1 MKFMKRLLATV
12 GLTYLSVL
20 SAVFYFANG
29 TFTNIVIIVSALSAF
44 VGIFFKVIKN
54 KIRIKKSLSDLL
66 FTVGLTSFAA
76 CIAIILYSNFIYQPV
91 IVNYS
96 DKELNIEGYISEEI
110 QKNENSYVYIISADK
125 INSNSENVKIRLIS
139 RVDLKCEYFD
149 RIDAKFTVSK
159 AENGYN
165 LSKGIY
171 LTAFY
176 DEENDSFESMGEKQ
190 FSLYSIAV
198 NVRKAMKSSLDALLP
213 ENTSSLCKA
222 VLLGDKQALS
232 YDIKDDFS
240 KTGTSFLIVV
250 SGMHLSIIAG
260 FILFLLKNIIKN
272 RYALAS
278 VILAI
283 VFCFMA
289 VTGFTPSVV
298 RSGIMLILTY
308 CSKAVFRRTDGLNSL
323 GTAAIV
329 LTMFNPFAV
338 GDIGM
343 LLSFSATAGIVLW
356 ANKIEFYLC
365 RKLHLK
371 GKHKL
376 IRGVINLISV
386 SLSASL
392 WIIPITT
399 IAFHRVSPFVVLT
412 AFFAEP
418 IVSVILICAML
429 ASLLYLCPVISF
441 FAYIFAL
448 GADVFGNL
456 LLRIISLFASIPYSY
471 VNSDKPYFY
480 FWLIFTAL
488 LVVIGYAIKA
498 KGFYVRCAVT
508 ASAVVLTVGWAV
520 YAIIGNNSAT
530 LKIYN
535 VGSGVTASVECG
547 SNISFISC
555 GGANISAYQII
566 EDISGD
572 FSSIDSIIIPNTKLK
587 YSKYLPQLMSE
598 FDVSNIL
605 VYDNNTDKKSL
616 EKYGGK
622 IDTFS
627 GDCHFAINLNSL
639 STLEVI
645 SIDSVTYQYLN
656 INGSTVL
663 FVTSKSDIAKLPEK
677 YRTCDYL
684 LVDSNVKNSNLLSC
698 KNVIYSGDKNLLE
711 SKYNSIKEISD
722 NIYTTSDGVAE
733 LVFSGGS
740 NVKDK

>member
-1 MKFMKRLLATV
+1 MKRLLATV

-20 SAVFYFANG
+20 SVVFYFANG
-29 TFTNIVIIVSALSAF
+29 TFTNIIIILSALSAF

-54 KIRIKKSLSDLL
+54 KIRIKKSISDLL
-66 FTVGLTSFAA
+66 ITVGLTSFAA
-76 CIAIILYSNFIYQPV
+76 CIAIILYSNFIYRPV
-91 IVNYS
+91 IDNYS
-96 DKELNIEGYISEEI
+96 NKELSVEGYICDEI
-110 QKNENSYVYIISADK
+110 QKNENSYVYIINADK
-125 INSNSENVKIRLIS
+125 INGDSGNVKIRLVSI
-139 RVDLKCEYFD
+139 VDLKCEDFD
-149 RIDAKFTVSK
+149 RIDANFTVSK

-171 LTAFY
+171 LSAFY
-176 DEENDSFESMGEKQ
+176 DEENDSFNSTGEKQ

-198 NVRKAMKSSLDALLP
+198 NIRKAMKSSLDSLLP
-213 ENTSSLCKA
+213 ENTSSLCRA
-222 VLLGDKQALS
+222 VLLGDKHSLS
-232 YDIKDDFS
+232 SDIKADFS

-250 SGMHLSIIAG
+250 SGMHLAIIAG
-260 FILFLLKNIIKN
+260 FVLFLLKNIIKN

-278 VILAI
+278 IILAI

-289 VTGFTPSVV
+289 ITGFTPSVV

-329 LTMFNPFAV
+329 LTLFNPFAV

-343 LLSFSATAGIVLW
+343 LLSFSATAGIILW
-356 ANKIEFYLC
+356 ARKIEIYLS
-365 RKLHLK
+365 RKLRLT
-371 GKHKL
+371 GKNKL
-376 IRGVINLISV
+376 IRGALNLISV

-412 AFFAEP
+412 ALFAEP
-418 IVSVILICAML
+418 IVSVVLICAML
-429 ASLLYLCPVISF
+429 ASLLYLCPIISF
-441 FAYIFAL
+441 FAYTFAL

-456 LLRIISLFASIPYSY
+456 LLRIISLFAAIPYSC

-480 FWLIFTAL
+480 IWLIFTAL
-488 LVVIGYAIKA
+488 LVIIGYAVKA

-508 ASAVVLTVGWAV
+508 ASAVVLTIGWAV

-555 GGANISAYQII
+555 GGTNGSAYQII
-566 EDISGD
+566 DDISGD
-572 FSSIDSIIIPNTKLK
+572 FSSIDSILIPDTKLK
-587 YSKYLPQLMSE
+587 YAKYLPQLMSE

-605 VYDNNTDKKSL
+605 VYDNNTDKKLL

-627 GDCHFAINLNSL
+627 SDCHFTINLNPL
-639 STLEVI
+639 ATLEVLN
-645 SIDSVTYQYLN
+645 IDLVTYQYLN

-663 FVTSKSDIAKLPEK
+663 FATSRSDIAKLPEK

-698 KNVIYSGDKNLLE
+698 KNVIFSGDKSLLE
-711 SKYNSIKEISD
+711 SNNSSIKEISD

-740 NVKDK
+740 NAKDK

>member
-20 SAVFYFANG
+20 SVVFYFANG
-29 TFTNIVIIVSALSAF
+29 TFTNIIILLSALSAF

-54 KIRIKKSLSDLL
+54 KIRIKKSLADLL
-66 FTVGLTSFAA
+66 ITVGVTAFAA
-76 CIAIILYSNFIYQPV
+76 CVAIILYSNYMYQPV
-91 IVNYS
+91 INNYS
-96 DKELNIEGYISEEI
+96 DKELNIEGYICDEV
-110 QKNENSYVYIISADK
+110 QQNENSNVYIIFADK
-125 INSNSENVKIRLIS
+125 INGNNENVKIRLVSI
-139 RVDLKCEYFD
+139 VDLQAEDFD
-149 RIDAKFTVSK
+149 RITANFTASK
-159 AENGYN
+159 TDEGYN

-176 DEENDSFESMGEKQ
+176 NEESDSLKSTGEKQ

-198 NVRKAMKSSLDALLP
+198 NIRKAMKSSLDSLLP
-213 ENTSSLCKA
+213 ESSSSICKA

-232 YDIKDDFS
+232 NDVKDDFY

-260 FILFLLKNIIKN
+260 FALFLIKKIIKN
-272 RYALAS
+272 RYAVAAI
-278 VILAI
+278 ILAI
-283 VFCFMA
+283 VFSFMA

-323 GTAAIV
+323 GASALV
-329 LTMFNPFAV
+329 LTILNPFSV

-343 LLSFSATAGIVLW
+343 LLSFSATMGIILW
-356 ANKIEFYLC
+356 ANKIAGYLY

-371 GKHKL
+371 GKHRF
-376 IRGVINLISV
+376 IRAVINLISV
-386 SLSASL
+386 SVSASL
-392 WIIPITT
+392 WVIPIST

-418 IVSVILICAML
+418 AVSVVLICAML
-429 ASLLYLCPVISF
+429 ASILYLCPVISF
-441 FAYIFAL
+441 LAYPFAF
-448 GADVFGNL
+448 GADIFGKL
-456 LLRIISLFASIPYSY
+456 LLKIISLFASNPYSC
-471 VNSDKPYFY
+471 VNTDKPYFY
-480 FWLIFTAL
+480 IWLIFTAL
-488 LVVIGYAIKA
+488 LVIIGYAIKE

-508 ASAVVLTVGWAV
+508 ASAVVLTVGWAIYV
-520 YAIIGNNSAT
+520 IIGSNTAT

-547 SNISFISC
+547 SNISFIAC
-555 GGANISAYQII
+555 GGTNSSAYQII

-572 FSSIDSIIIPNTKLK
+572 FSSIDSVIIPNTKLK
-587 YSKYLPQLMSE
+587 YSKYLPQLLSE

-605 VYDNNTDKKSL
+605 VYDNKGDKKLS
-616 EKYGGK
+616 EKYGGA

-627 GDCHFAINLNSL
+627 GDCHFTINLNPL
-639 STLEVI
+639 TALDVI
-645 SIDSVTYQYLN
+645 NIDTVTYQYLS

-663 FVTSKSDIAKLPEK
+663 FVPSKSDIAKLPEK

-684 LVDSNVKNSNLLSC
+684 LVDSNVKNSGLLSC
-698 KNVIYSGDKNLLE
+698 KNVIFSGDNSLLE
-711 SKYNSIKEISD
+711 SRYSSIKEISN
-722 NIYTTSDGVAE
+722 NIYTTSNGVAE
-733 LVFSGGS
+733 VVFSGGS
-740 NVKDK
+740 NVKAK

>member
-1 MKFMKRLLATV
+1 MKRLLATV

-20 SAVFYFANG
+20 SVVFYFANG
-29 TFTNIVIIVSALSAF
+29 TFTNIIIILSALSAF

-54 KIRIKKSLSDLL
+54 KIRIKKSLLDLL
-66 FTVGLTSFAA
+66 ITVGLTSFAA
-76 CIAIILYSNFIYQPV
+76 CIAIILYSNFIYQSV
-91 IVNYS
+91 IDNYS
-96 DKELNIEGYISEEI
+96 NKELSIEGYICDEI
-110 QKNENSYVYIISADK
+110 QKNENSYVYIINADK
-125 INSNSENVKIRLIS
+125 INGDSGNVKIRLVS
-139 RVDLKCEYFD
+139 TVDLKCEDFD
-149 RIDAKFTVSK
+149 RIDANFTVSK

-176 DEENDSFESMGEKQ
+176 DEETDSFNSTGEKQ

-198 NVRKAMKSSLDALLP
+198 NIRKAMKSSLDSLLP

-222 VLLGDKQALS
+222 VLLGDKQALPD
-232 YDIKDDFS
+232 DIKADFS

-250 SGMHLSIIAG
+250 SGMHLAIIAG
-260 FILFLLKNIIKN
+260 FVLFLLKNIIKN

-278 VILAI
+278 IILAI

-289 VTGFTPSVV
+289 ITGFTPSVV

-329 LTMFNPFAV
+329 LTLFNPFAV

-343 LLSFSATAGIVLW
+343 LLSFSATAGIILW
-356 ANKIEFYLC
+356 ANKIEIYLS
-365 RKLHLK
+365 RKLRLT
-371 GKHKL
+371 GKNKL
-376 IRGVINLISV
+376 IRGALNLISV

-412 AFFAEP
+412 SFFAEP
-418 IVSVILICAML
+418 IVSVVLISAML
-429 ASLLYLCPVISF
+429 ASLLYLCPIISF
-441 FAYIFAL
+441 FAYTFAL
-448 GADVFGNL
+448 GADIFGNL
-456 LLRIISLFASIPYSY
+456 LLRTISLFSSLPYSC

-480 FWLIFTAL
+480 IWLIFTAL
-488 LVVIGYAIKA
+488 LVIIGYAIKA

-508 ASAVVLTVGWAV
+508 ASAVVLTIGWAV

-555 GGANISAYQII
+555 GGTNGSAYQII

-572 FSSIDSIIIPNTKLK
+572 FSSIDSILIPDTKLK
-587 YSKYLPQLMSE
+587 YAKYLPQLMSE

-627 GDCHFAINLNSL
+627 SDCRFTINLNPL
-639 STLEVI
+639 AALDVLN
-645 SIDSVTYQYLN
+645 IDSVTYQYLN

-698 KNVIYSGDKNLLE
+698 KNVIFSGDKSLLE
-711 SKYNSIKEISD
+711 SKNSSIKEISD

>member
-1 MKFMKRLLATV
+1 MKRLLATV
-12 GLTYLSVL
+12 GITYLSVL
-20 SAVFYFANG
+20 SVVFYFANG
-29 TFTNIVIIVSALSAF
+29 TYTNIIIILSALSAF

-54 KIRIKKSLSDLL
+54 KIRIKKSISDLL
-66 FTVGLTSFAA
+66 ITVGLTSFAA
-76 CIAIILYSNFIYQPV
+76 CIAIILYSNFNYKPV
-91 IVNYS
+91 IDNYS
-96 DKELNIEGYISEEI
+96 NEELSIEGYICDEI
-110 QKNENSYVYIISADK
+110 QKNENSNVYIIFTDK
-125 INSNSENVKIRLIS
+125 INGNSENVKIRLIS
-139 RVDLKCEYFD
+139 TVDLKCDDFD
-149 RIDAKFTVSK
+149 RIEANFTVSK

-171 LTAFY
+171 LSAFY
-176 DEENDSFESMGEKQ
+176 DEETDSFNSTGEKQ

-198 NVRKAMKSSLDALLP
+198 NIRKAMKSSLDSLLP

-232 YDIKDDFS
+232 VDIKADFS

-250 SGMHLSIIAG
+250 SGMHLAIIAG
-260 FILFLLKNIIKN
+260 FVLFLLKNIIKN
-272 RYALAS
+272 RYVLAS
-278 VILAI
+278 IILAI

-329 LTMFNPFAV
+329 LTLFNPFAV

-343 LLSFSATAGIVLW
+343 LLSFSATAGIILW
-356 ANKIEFYLC
+356 ARKIEIYLS
-365 RKLHLK
+365 RKLHLI

-376 IRGVINLISV
+376 IRGALNLISV
-386 SLSASL
+386 SVSASL

-399 IAFHRVSPFVVLT
+399 IVFHRVSPFVVLT

-418 IVSVILICAML
+418 IVSVVLICAML
-429 ASLLYLCPVISF
+429 ASLLYLCPIISF
-441 FAYIFAL
+441 FAYTFAL

-456 LLRIISLFASIPYSY
+456 LLRIISLFSSLPYSC

-480 FWLIFTAL
+480 IWLIFTAL
-488 LVVIGYAIKA
+488 LVIIGYAVKA

-508 ASAVVLTVGWAV
+508 ASAIVLTIGWAV

-555 GGANISAYQII
+555 GGTNSSAYQII
-566 EDISGD
+566 DDISGD
-572 FSSIDSIIIPNTKLK
+572 FSSIDSIIIPDTKLK
-587 YSKYLPQLMSE
+587 YAKYLPQLMSE

-605 VYDNNTDKKSL
+605 VYDNNTDKKL
-616 EKYGGK
+616 LGKYSDT

-627 GDCHFAINLNSL
+627 SDCHFTINLNSL
-639 STLEVI
+639 AALDVLN
-645 SIDSVTYQYLN
+645 IDSVTYQYLN

-663 FVTSKSDIAKLPEK
+663 FVPSKSDIAKLPEK

-698 KNVIYSGDKNLLE
+698 KNVIFSGDEILLE
-711 SKYNSIKEISD
+711 SNNNSIKEISD
-722 NIYTTSDGVAE
+722 NIYTTSKGVAE

-740 NVKDK
+740 NAKDK

>member
-1 MKFMKRLLATV
+1 MKRLFATV

-20 SAVFYFANG
+20 SVVFYFANV
-29 TFTNIVIIVSALSAF
+29 TFTNIIIILSALSAF

-54 KIRIKKSLSDLL
+54 KIRIKKSLLDLL
-66 FTVGLTSFAA
+66 ITVGLSSFAA
-76 CIAIILYSNFIYQPV
+76 CIAIILYSNFIYRPV
-91 IVNYS
+91 IDNYS
-96 DKELNIEGYISEEI
+96 NRELSVEGYICDEI
-110 QKNENSYVYIISADK
+110 QKNENSNVYIINADK
-125 INSNSENVKIRLIS
+125 INGNSENVKIRLVS
-139 RVDLKCEYFD
+139 TVDLQAEDFD
-149 RIDAKFTVSK
+149 RIDANFTVSK
-159 AENGYN
+159 TENGYN

-176 DEENDSFESMGEKQ
+176 DEENDSFKAVGEKQ

-198 NVRKAMKSSLDALLP
+198 NIRKAMKSSLDSLLP

-232 YDIKDDFS
+232 DDIKADFS

-250 SGMHLSIIAG
+250 SGMHLAIIAG

-278 VILAI
+278 IILAI
-283 VFCFMA
+283 VICFMA

-329 LTMFNPFAV
+329 LTLFNPFAV

-356 ANKIEFYLC
+356 ANKIEIFLS
-365 RKLHLK
+365 RKLCLK

-376 IRGVINLISV
+376 IRGALNLISV

-418 IVSVILICAML
+418 IVSVVLICAML

-441 FAYIFAL
+441 FAYTFAL

-456 LLRIISLFASIPYSY
+456 LLRIISLFSSLPYSC

-480 FWLIFTAL
+480 IWLIFTAL
-488 LVVIGYAIKA
+488 LVIIGYAVKA

-508 ASAVVLTVGWAV
+508 ASAVVLTIGWAV
-520 YAIIGNNSAT
+520 YAIIGNDSAT

-555 GGANISAYQII
+555 GGTNSSAYQII
-566 EDISGD
+566 DDISGD

-587 YSKYLPQLMSE
+587 YAKYLPQLMSE

-616 EKYGGK
+616 EKYDGT

-627 GDCHFAINLNSL
+627 SDCHFTINLNPL
-639 STLEVI
+639 ATLEVI
-645 SIDSVTYQYLN
+645 NIDSVTYQYLL

-663 FVTSKSDIAKLPEK
+663 FVPSKSDIAKLPEK

-698 KNVIYSGDKNLLE
+698 KNVIFSGDKILLGN
-711 SKYNSIKEISD
+711 KYNSIKEISD
-722 NIYTTSDGVAE
+722 DIYTTSDGTAE

>member
-1 MKFMKRLLATV
+1 MKRLLATV

-20 SAVFYFANG
+20 SVVFYFANG
-29 TFTNIVIIVSALSAF
+29 TFTNIIIIQSALSAF

-54 KIRIKKSLSDLL
+54 KIRIKKSLLDLL
-66 FTVGLTSFAA
+66 ITVGLTSFAA
-76 CIAIILYSNFIYQPV
+76 CIAIILYSNFIYRPV
-91 IVNYS
+91 IGNYS
-96 DKELNIEGYISEEI
+96 NKELSVEGYICDEI
-110 QKNENSYVYIISADK
+110 QKNENSNVYIINADK
-125 INSNSENVKIRLIS
+125 INGNSENVKIRLIS
-139 RVDLKCEYFD
+139 TVDLKCEDFD
-149 RIDAKFTVSK
+149 RIDANFTVSK

-176 DEENDSFESMGEKQ
+176 DEENDSFNSTGEKQ

-198 NVRKAMKSSLDALLP
+198 NIRKAMKSSLDSLLP

-232 YDIKDDFS
+232 DDIKADFS

-250 SGMHLSIIAG
+250 SGMHLAIIAG
-260 FILFLLKNIIKN
+260 FVLFLLKNIIKN
-272 RYALAS
+272 RYVLAFF
-278 VILAI
+278 ILAI

-308 CSKAVFRRTDGLNSL
+308 CSKTVFRRTDGLNSL

-329 LTMFNPFAV
+329 LTLFNPFAV

-356 ANKIEFYLC
+356 ANKIEIFLS
-365 RKLHLK
+365 RKLRLT
-371 GKHKL
+371 GKNKL
-376 IRGVINLISV
+376 IRGALNLISV

-418 IVSVILICAML
+418 IVSVVLICAML
-429 ASLLYLCPVISF
+429 ASLLYLCPIISF
-441 FAYIFAL
+441 FAYTFAL
-448 GADVFGNL
+448 GADIFGNL
-456 LLRIISLFASIPYSY
+456 LLRIISLFSSLPYSC
-471 VNSDKPYFY
+471 VNTDKPYFY
-480 FWLIFTAL
+480 IWLIFTAL
-488 LVVIGYAIKA
+488 LVIIGYAVKA

-508 ASAVVLTVGWAV
+508 ASAVVLTIGWAV
-520 YAIIGNNSAT
+520 YAIIGNDSAT

-555 GGANISAYQII
+555 GGTNSSAYQII
-566 EDISGD
+566 DDISGD

-587 YSKYLPQLMSE
+587 YAKYLPQLMSE

-616 EKYGGK
+616 GKYSDT

-627 GDCHFAINLNSL
+627 SDCHFTINLNPL
-639 STLEVI
+639 ATLEVI
-645 SIDSVTYQYLN
+645 NIDSVTYQYLH

-663 FVTSKSDIAKLPEK
+663 FVPSKSDIAKLPEK

-698 KNVIYSGDKNLLE
+698 KNMIFSGDKILLGN
-711 SKYNSIKEISD
+711 KYNSIKEISND
-722 NIYTTSDGVAE
+722 IYTTSDGTAE

>member
-1 MKFMKRLLATV
+1 MKRLLATV

-20 SAVFYFANG
+20 SVVFYFANV
-29 TFTNIVIIVSALSAF
+29 TFTNIIIILSALSAF
-44 VGIFFKVIKN
+44 VGIFFKVIKD

-66 FTVGLTSFAA
+66 ITVGLTSFAA
-76 CIAIILYSNFIYQPV
+76 CVAIILYSNFIYRPV
-91 IVNYS
+91 IDNYS
-96 DKELNIEGYISEEI
+96 NKELSVEGYICDEI
-110 QKNENSYVYIISADK
+110 QKNENSNVYIINADK
-125 INSNSENVKIRLIS
+125 INGNSENVKIRLVS
-139 RVDLKCEYFD
+139 TVDLLAEDFD
-149 RIDAKFTVSK
+149 RIDANFTVSK

-176 DEENDSFESMGEKQ
+176 DEENDSFNSTGEKQ

-198 NVRKAMKSSLDALLP
+198 NIRKAMKSSLDSLLP

-232 YDIKDDFS
+232 DDIKADFS

-250 SGMHLSIIAG
+250 SGMHLAIIAG
-260 FILFLLKNIIKN
+260 FVLFLLKNIIKN

-278 VILAI
+278 IILAI

-329 LTMFNPFAV
+329 LTLFNPFSV

-356 ANKIEFYLC
+356 ANKIEIFLS
-365 RKLHLK
+365 RKLCLK

-376 IRGVINLISV
+376 IRGALNLISV

-418 IVSVILICAML
+418 VVSVVLICAML

-441 FAYIFAL
+441 FAYTFAL
-448 GADVFGNL
+448 GADIFGNL
-456 LLRIISLFASIPYSY
+456 LLRIISLFSSLPYSC

-480 FWLIFTAL
+480 IWLIFTAL
-488 LVVIGYAIKA
+488 LVVIGYAVKA

-508 ASAVVLTVGWAV
+508 ASAVVLTIGWAV
-520 YAIIGNNSAT
+520 YAIIGNDSAT

-555 GGANISAYQII
+555 GGTNSSAYQII
-566 EDISGD
+566 DDISGD
-572 FSSIDSIIIPNTKLK
+572 FSSIDSIIIPDTKLK
-587 YSKYLPQLMSE
+587 YAKYLPQLMSE

-627 GDCHFAINLNSL
+627 SDCHFAINLNSL

-645 SIDSVTYQYLN
+645 NIDSVTYQYLH

-663 FVTSKSDIAKLPEK
+663 FVSSKSDIAKLPEK

-698 KNVIYSGDKNLLE
+698 KNVIFSGDKILLGN
-711 SKYNSIKEISD
+711 KYNSIKEISND
-722 NIYTTSDGVAE
+722 IYTTSDGTAE

>member
-1 MKFMKRLLATV
+1 MKRLFATV

-20 SAVFYFANG
+20 SVVFYFANV
-29 TFTNIVIIVSALSAF
+29 TFTNIIIILSALSAF

-66 FTVGLTSFAA
+66 ITVGLTSFAA
-76 CIAIILYSNFIYQPV
+76 CIAIILYSNFIYRPV
-91 IVNYS
+91 IDNYS
-96 DKELNIEGYISEEI
+96 NKELSVEGYICDEI
-110 QKNENSYVYIISADK
+110 QKNENSNVYIINADK
-125 INSNSENVKIRLIS
+125 INGNSEKVKIRLVS
-139 RVDLKCEYFD
+139 TVDLQAEDFD
-149 RIDAKFTVSK
+149 RIDANFTVSK
-159 AENGYN
+159 ADNGYN

-176 DEENDSFESMGEKQ
+176 DEENDSFNSTGEKQ

-198 NVRKAMKSSLDALLP
+198 NIRKAMKSSLDSLLP

-232 YDIKDDFS
+232 DDIKADFS

-250 SGMHLSIIAG
+250 SGMHLAIMAG
-260 FILFLLKNIIKN
+260 FVLFLLKNIIKN

-278 VILAI
+278 IILAI

-356 ANKIEFYLC
+356 ANKIEIFLS
-365 RKLHLK
+365 RKLCLK

-376 IRGVINLISV
+376 IRGALNLISV

-399 IAFHRVSPFVVLT
+399 IAFHRVSPFVVLS

-418 IVSVILICAML
+418 VVSVVLICAML

-441 FAYIFAL
+441 FAYTFAL
-448 GADVFGNL
+448 GADIFGNL
-456 LLRIISLFASIPYSY
+456 LLRIISLFSSLPYSC

-480 FWLIFTAL
+480 IWLIFTAL
-488 LVVIGYAIKA
+488 LVVIGCAVKA

-508 ASAVVLTVGWAV
+508 ASAVVLTIGWAV
-520 YAIIGNNSAT
+520 YAIIGNDSAT

-555 GGANISAYQII
+555 GGTNSSAYQII
-566 EDISGD
+566 DDISGD

-587 YSKYLPQLMSE
+587 YAKYLPQLMSE

-605 VYDNNTDKKSL
+605 VYDNNTDKKL
-616 EKYGGK
+616 LGKYSDT

-627 GDCHFAINLNSL
+627 SDCHFTINLNPL
-639 STLEVI
+639 ATLDVLN
-645 SIDSVTYQYLN
+645 IDSVTYQYLH

-663 FVTSKSDIAKLPEK
+663 FVPSKSDIAKLPEK

-698 KNVIYSGDKNLLE
+698 KNVIFSGDKILLGN
-711 SKYNSIKEISD
+711 KYNSIKEISND
-722 NIYTTSDGVAE
+722 IYTTSDGTAE

>member
-1 MKFMKRLLATV
+1 MKRLLATV

-20 SAVFYFANG
+20 SVVFYFANG
-29 TFTNIVIIVSALSAF
+29 TCTNIIIILSALSAF
-44 VGIFFKVIKN
+44 VGIFFKVIKY
-54 KIRIKKSLSDLL
+54 KIRIKKSFADLL
-66 FTVGLTSFAA
+66 ITVGVTAFAA
-76 CIAIILYSNFIYQPV
+76 CVAIFLYSNYIYQPV
-91 IVNYS
+91 INDYS
-96 DKELNIEGYISEEI
+96 DKELSIDGYICDEV
-110 QKNENSYVYIISADK
+110 QQNENSNVYIISADK
-125 INSNSENVKIRLIS
+125 INGKSENVKIRLIS
-139 RVDLKCEYFD
+139 ITDLQVEDFD
-149 RIDAKFTVSK
+149 RITAHLTADKT
-159 AENGYN
+159 EGGYN

-176 DEENDSFESMGEKQ
+176 DEETDSLKSTGEKQ

-198 NVRKAMKSSLDALLP
+198 TIRKAMKNSLDSLLP
-213 ENTSSLCKA
+213 ESTSSICKA

-232 YDIKDDFS
+232 NDVKDGFS

-260 FILFLLKNIIKN
+260 FALFLIKKIIKN
-272 RYALAS
+272 RYAVAAI
-278 VILAI
+278 ILAL
-283 VFCFMA
+283 VFIFMA

-323 GTAAIV
+323 GAAAIV
-329 LTMFNPFAV
+329 LTILNPFAV

-343 LLSFSATAGIVLW
+343 LLSFSATSGIILW
-356 ANKIEFYLC
+356 ANKIAGYLY

-376 IRGVINLISV
+376 IKGAINLISV
-386 SLSASL
+386 SVSASL
-392 WIIPITT
+392 WVIPISTV
-399 IAFHRVSPFVVLT
+399 AFHRVSPFVVFT

-418 IVSVILICAML
+418 LVSVVLICAML

-441 FAYIFAL
+441 LAYPFAF
-448 GADVFGNL
+448 GADIFGKL
-456 LLRIISLFASIPYSY
+456 LLKIISLFASIPYSR

-480 FWLIFTAL
+480 MWLIFTVL
-488 LVVIGYAIKA
+488 LVIIGYAIKA

-520 YAIIGNNSAT
+520 YAIIGSNTAT

-555 GGANISAYQII
+555 GGTNSSAYQII

-572 FSSIDSIIIPNTKLK
+572 FSSIDSVIIPNVKLK
-587 YSKYLPQLMSE
+587 YSKYLPQLLSE

-605 VYDNNTDKKSL
+605 VYDNNDDKKL
-616 EKYGGK
+616 LDKYGG
-622 IDTFS
+622 ITDTFS
-627 GDCHFAINLNSL
+627 GDCHFTINLNPL
-639 STLEVI
+639 TTLDVI
-645 SIDSVTYQYLN
+645 NIDTVTYQYLN

-663 FVTSKSDIAKLPEK
+663 FVPSKSDIAKLPGN

-684 LVDSNVKNSNLLSC
+684 LVDSNVKNSDLLSC
-698 KNVIYSGDKNLLE
+698 KNVIFSGDKSLLE
-711 SKYNSIKEISD
+711 SRYSSVKEISD
-722 NIYTTSDGVAE
+722 NIYTTSNSVAE
-733 LVFSGGS
+733 VVFSGGS

>member
-1 MKFMKRLLATV
+1 MKRLLATV

-20 SAVFYFANG
+20 SVVFYFANG
-29 TFTNIVIIVSALSAF
+29 KITNIIIVFSALSAF

-54 KIRIKKSLSDLL
+54 KIRIKKSLADLL
-66 FTVGLTSFAA
+66 ITVGVTAFAA
-76 CIAIILYSNFIYQPV
+76 CITIILYSNYIYQPV
-91 IVNYS
+91 IINYS
-96 DKELNIEGYISEEI
+96 DKELNIEGYICDEV
-110 QKNENSYVYIISADK
+110 QKNENSNVYIIASDK
-125 INSNSENVKIRLIS
+125 INGNSENVKIRLVSI
-139 RVDLKCEYFD
+139 VDLKVEDFD
-149 RIDAKFTVSK
+149 RITANFTASK
-159 AENGYN
+159 TDEGYN

-176 DEENDSFESMGEKQ
+176 DEESDNLKSTGEKQ
-190 FSLYSIAV
+190 FSLYSFAV
-198 NVRKAMKSSLDALLP
+198 NIRKAMKSSLDSLLP
-213 ENTSSLCKA
+213 ESSSSLCKA

-232 YDIKDDFS
+232 NDVKDNFS
-240 KTGTSFLIVV
+240 NTGTSFLIVV
-250 SGMHLSIIAG
+250 SGMHLSIIVG
-260 FILFLLKNIIKN
+260 FALFLIKKIIKN
-272 RYALAS
+272 RYAVAAI
-278 VILAI
+278 ILALVI
-283 VFCFMA
+283 GFMA

-308 CSKAVFRRTDGLNSL
+308 CSKVVFRRTDGLNSL
-323 GTAAIV
+323 GAAAIV
-329 LTMFNPFAV
+329 LTIFNPFSV

-343 LLSFSATAGIVLW
+343 LLSFSATTGIILW
-356 ANKIEFYLC
+356 ANKIASYLY

-371 GKHKL
+371 GKHKF
-376 IRGVINLISV
+376 IRGAINLIAVSV
-386 SLSASL
+386 SASL

-399 IAFHRVSPFVVLT
+399 VAFHRISPFAVLT
-412 AFFAEP
+412 ALFAEP
-418 IVSVILICAML
+418 IVAVVLICAML
-429 ASLLYLCPVISF
+429 ASILYLCPVISF
-441 FAYIFAL
+441 LAYPFAF
-448 GADVFGNL
+448 GADIFGNL
-456 LLRIISLFASIPYSY
+456 LLKIISIFASIPYCC

-480 FWLIFTAL
+480 IWLIFTVL
-488 LVVIGYAIKA
+488 LVIIGYSIKA

-520 YAIIGNNSAT
+520 YAIIGSNTAT

-547 SNISFISC
+547 SNMSFISC
-555 GGANISAYQII
+555 GGTNSSAYQII

-587 YSKYLPQLMSE
+587 YSKYLPEIISE

-605 VYDNNTDKKSL
+605 VYDNNNDRKRLDKYS
-616 EKYGGK
+616 GT

-627 GDCHFAINLNSL
+627 GDCHFTINLNPMT
-639 STLEVI
+639 TLDVI
-645 SIDSVTYQYLN
+645 NIDTVTYQYLN

-663 FVTSKSDIAKLPEK
+663 FVPSKSDIAKLPEK

-684 LVDSNVKNSNLLSC
+684 LVDSNVKNRELLSC
-698 KNVIYSGDKNLLE
+698 KNVIFSGDKNLLE
-711 SKYNSIKEISD
+711 SRYSSVKEISD

>member
-20 SAVFYFANG
+20 SAVFYFAND
-29 TFTNIVIIVSALSAF
+29 TFTNIIIMLSALSALI
-44 VGIFFKVIKN
+44 GIFFRAIKN

-66 FTVGLTSFAA
+66 ITVGLSSFAA
-76 CIAIILYSNFIYQPV
+76 CIAIILYSNFIYRPV
-91 IVNYS
+91 IDNYS
-96 DKELNIEGYISEEI
+96 NKELSVEGYICDEI
-110 QKNENSYVYIISADK
+110 QKNGNSNVYIISADK
-125 INSNSENVKIRLIS
+125 INGNCENVKIRLIS
-139 RVDLKCEYFD
+139 TVDLKCEDFD

-171 LTAFY
+171 LSAFY
-176 DEENDSFESMGEKQ
+176 DEENDSFKSTGEKQ

-198 NVRKAMKSSLDALLP
+198 NIRKAMKSSLNSLLP
-213 ENTSSLCKA
+213 QNTSSLCKA
-222 VLLGDKQALS
+222 VLLGDKKALS
-232 YDIKDDFS
+232 ADIKADFS

-250 SGMHLSIIAG
+250 SGMHLAIIVG
-260 FILFLLKNIIKN
+260 FVLFLLKNIIKN

-278 VILAI
+278 VILGI

-308 CSKAVFRRTDGLNSL
+308 CSNAVFRRTDGLNSL
-323 GTAAIV
+323 GAAAIV
-329 LTMFNPFAV
+329 LTLFNPFAV

-343 LLSFSATAGIVLW
+343 LLSFSATAGIILW
-356 ANKIEFYLC
+356 ARKIEIYLS
-365 RKLHLK
+365 RKLNLI

-376 IRGVINLISV
+376 IRGALNLISV
-386 SLSASL
+386 SVSASL

-412 AFFAEP
+412 SFFAEP
-418 IVSVILICAML
+418 IVSVVLICAML
-429 ASLLYLCPVISF
+429 ASLLYLCPIISF
-441 FAYIFAL
+441 FAYTFAL
-448 GADVFGNL
+448 GADILGNL
-456 LLRIISLFASIPYSY
+456 LLQIISLFAAIPYSR

-480 FWLIFTAL
+480 IWLIFTAL
-488 LVVIGYAIKA
+488 QVIIGYAVKA

-535 VGSGVTASVECG
+535 VGSGVTATVECG

-555 GGANISAYQII
+555 GGTNGSAYQII

-572 FSSIDSIIIPNTKLK
+572 FSSIDSIIIPNAKLK
-587 YSKYLPQLMSE
+587 YAKYLPQLMSE

-616 EKYGGK
+616 AKYGDK
-622 IDTFS
+622 IKTFS
-627 GDCHFAINLNSL
+627 DDCHFTINLNPHT
-639 STLEVI
+639 TLEVI
-645 SIDSVTYQYLN
+645 NIDSVTYQYLN
-656 INGSTVL
+656 LNGSTVL
-663 FVTSKSDIAKLPEK
+663 FVTSRSDIAKLPEK

-698 KNVIYSGDKNLLE
+698 KNVIFSGDKILLGN
-711 SKYNSIKEISD
+711 KYNSIKEISAD
-722 NIYTTSDGVAE
+722 IYTTSDGVAE
-733 LVFSGGS
+733 LIFSGGS

>member
-20 SAVFYFANG
+20 SVVFYFANG
-29 TFTNIVIIVSALSAF
+29 TFTNILIILSALSAF

-54 KIRIKKSLSDLL
+54 KIRIQKSLADLL
-66 FTVGLTSFAA
+66 ITVGVTAFAA
-76 CIAIILYSNFIYQPV
+76 CVAIILYSNYIYQPTV
-91 IVNYS
+91 NNYS
-96 DKELNIEGYISEEI
+96 EKELNIEGYICDEV
-110 QKNENSYVYIISADK
+110 QKNENSNVYLISSDK
-125 INSNSENVKIRLIS
+125 INGKSENVKIRLVSI
-139 RVDLKCEYFD
+139 VDLQAEDFD
-149 RIDAKFTVSK
+149 RITAHLTADKT
-159 AENGYN
+159 EEGYN

-176 DEENDSFESMGEKQ
+176 NEESDNLKSTGEKQ

-198 NVRKAMKSSLDALLP
+198 NIRKAMKSSLDSLLP

-232 YDIKDDFS
+232 GDVKDDFS

-260 FILFLLKNIIKN
+260 FALFLLNKIIKN
-272 RYALAS
+272 RYAVA
-278 VILAI
+278 VIIFTI

-323 GTAAIV
+323 GAAAIV
-329 LTMFNPFAV
+329 LTILNPFSV

-343 LLSFSATAGIVLW
+343 LLSFSATTGIILW
-356 ANKIEFYLC
+356 ANKIASYFF
-365 RKLHLK
+365 RKLHIK
-371 GKHKL
+371 RKHKF
-376 IRGVINLISV
+376 IRGAINLISV
-386 SLSASL
+386 SVSASL

-399 IAFHRVSPFVVLT
+399 VAFHRVSPFVVFT

-418 IVSVILICAML
+418 AVSVVLICAML
-429 ASLLYLCPVISF
+429 ASLLYLCPLISF
-441 FAYIFAL
+441 LAYPFSF
-448 GADVFGNL
+448 GADIFGKL
-456 LLRIISLFASIPYSY
+456 LLKIISLFASIPYSC

-480 FWLIFTAL
+480 VWLIFTAL
-488 LVVIGYAIKA
+488 LVIIGYAIKA

-508 ASAVVLTVGWAV
+508 ASAIVLTVGWAI
-520 YAIIGNNSAT
+520 YAIIDSNTVT
-530 LKIYN
+530 LKVYN

-555 GGANISAYQII
+555 GGTNSSAYQII

-587 YSKYLPQLMSE
+587 YSKYVPQLISE

-605 VYDNNTDKKSL
+605 VYDNNDDKKL
-616 EKYGGK
+616 LDKYGGA

-627 GDCHFAINLNSL
+627 GDCNFTINLNPL
-639 STLEVI
+639 VTLDVI
-645 SIDSVTYQYLN
+645 NIDTVTYQYLN

-663 FVTSKSDIAKLPEK
+663 FVPSKSDIAKLPEK

-684 LVDSNVKNSNLLSC
+684 LVDSNVKNSDLLSC
-698 KNVIYSGDKNLLE
+698 KNVIFSGDKSLLGNRY
-711 SKYNSIKEISD
+711 SSIKEISD

>member
-1 MKFMKRLLATV
+1 MKRLLATV

-20 SAVFYFANG
+20 SVVFYFANG
-29 TFTNIVIIVSALSAF
+29 TYTNIIIILSALSAF

-54 KIRIKKSLSDLL
+54 KIRIKKSISDLL
-66 FTVGLTSFAA
+66 ITVGLTSFAA
-76 CIAIILYSNFIYQPV
+76 CIAIILYSNFIYKPV
-91 IVNYS
+91 IDNYS
-96 DKELNIEGYISEEI
+96 NKELSIEGYICDEI
-110 QKNENSYVYIISADK
+110 QKNENSNVYIIFTDK
-125 INSNSENVKIRLIS
+125 INGNSENVKIRLIS
-139 RVDLKCEYFD
+139 TVDLKCEDFD
-149 RIDAKFTVSK
+149 RIDANFTVSK

-171 LTAFY
+171 LSAFY
-176 DEENDSFESMGEKQ
+176 DEETDSFNSTGEKQ

-198 NVRKAMKSSLDALLP
+198 NIRKAMKSSLDSLLP
-213 ENTSSLCKA
+213 QNTSSLCKA

-232 YDIKDDFS
+232 DDIKADFS

-250 SGMHLSIIAG
+250 SGMHLAIIAG
-260 FILFLLKNIIKN
+260 FVLFLLKNIIKN
-272 RYALAS
+272 RYVLAS
-278 VILAI
+278 IILAI

-329 LTMFNPFAV
+329 LTLFNPFAV

-343 LLSFSATAGIVLW
+343 LLSFSATAGIILW
-356 ANKIEFYLC
+356 ARKIEIYLS
-365 RKLHLK
+365 RKLHLT

-376 IRGVINLISV
+376 IRGALNLISV
-386 SLSASL
+386 SVSASL

-399 IAFHRVSPFVVLT
+399 IVFHRVSPFVVLT

-418 IVSVILICAML
+418 IVSVVLICAML
-429 ASLLYLCPVISF
+429 ASLLYLCPIISF
-441 FAYIFAL
+441 FAYTFAL

-456 LLRIISLFASIPYSY
+456 LLRIISLFSSLPYSC

-480 FWLIFTAL
+480 IWLIFTAL
-488 LVVIGYAIKA
+488 LIIIGYAVKA

-508 ASAVVLTVGWAV
+508 ASAVVLTIGWAV
-520 YAIIGNNSAT
+520 YEIIGNNSAT

-555 GGANISAYQII
+555 GGTNSSAYQII
-566 EDISGD
+566 DDISGD

-605 VYDNNTDKKSL
+605 VYDNNTDKKL
-616 EKYGGK
+616 LGKYSDT

-627 GDCHFAINLNSL
+627 SDCHFTINLNSL
-639 STLEVI
+639 AALDVLN
-645 SIDSVTYQYLN
+645 IDSVTYQYLN

-663 FVTSKSDIAKLPEK
+663 FAMSRSDIAKLPEK

-698 KNVIYSGDKNLLE
+698 KNVIFSGDKSLLE
-711 SKYNSIKEISD
+711 SKNNSIKEISD

-740 NVKDK
+740 NAKDK

>member
-1 MKFMKRLLATV
+1 MKRLLATV

-20 SAVFYFANG
+20 SVVFYFANG
-29 TFTNIVIIVSALSAF
+29 TFTNIIIILSVLSAF
-44 VGIFFKVIKN
+44 AGIFFKVIKN
-54 KIRIKKSLSDLL
+54 IIRNKKSLSDLL
-66 FTVGLTSFAA
+66 ITVGLTSVAA
-76 CIAIILYSNFIYQPV
+76 CIAIILYSNNIYQPV
-91 IVNYS
+91 VNNYS
-96 DKELNIEGYISEEI
+96 ERELNVEGYISEEI
-110 QKNENSYVYIISADK
+110 QKNENSNVYIISADK
-125 INSNSENVKIRLIS
+125 INGNSQNIKIRLVS
-139 RVDLKCEYFD
+139 RVDLNCEDFD

-165 LSKGIY
+165 LSKGIF

-176 DEENDSFESMGEKQ
+176 DEENDSFKSTGEKE
-190 FSLYSIAV
+190 FFLYSIAV
-198 NVRKAMKSSLDALLP
+198 NVRKAMKSSLDSLLP

-222 VLLGDKQALS
+222 VLLGDKHALS
-232 YDIKDDFS
+232 NDVKADFS

-250 SGMHLSIIAG
+250 SGMHLTVIAG
-260 FILFLLKNIIKN
+260 LALFLLKNIVKN

-278 VILAI
+278 VIFAI

-308 CSKAVFRRTDGLNSL
+308 CSKAVFRSVDGLNSL
-323 GTAAIV
+323 GAAAIV
-329 LTMFNPFAV
+329 LTLFNPFAV

-356 ANKIEFYLC
+356 ANKIELYLS

-371 GKHKL
+371 GKHKF
-376 IRGVINLISV
+376 IRGALNLISV
-386 SLSASL
+386 SVSASL

-418 IVSVILICAML
+418 VVSVVLICAVL
-429 ASLLYLCPVISF
+429 ASLIYLCPVISF
-441 FAYIFAL
+441 FAYTFAL
-448 GADVFGNL
+448 GADIFGNL
-456 LLRIISLFASIPYSY
+456 LLRIISLFASIPYSC
-471 VNSDKPYFY
+471 VNSDKSYFY
-480 FWLIFTAL
+480 IWLIFTAL
-488 LVVIGYAIKA
+488 LVVIGYAVKA

-508 ASAVVLTVGWAV
+508 ASAVVLIVGWAV
-520 YAIIGNNSAT
+520 YAIAGNNSAT

-535 VGSGVTASVECG
+535 VGSGVTASVKCG

-555 GGANISAYQII
+555 GGTNGSAYQII

-572 FSSIDSIIIPNTKLK
+572 FPSIDSVIIPNTKLK

-616 EKYGGK
+616 EKYGSG

-627 GDCHFAINLNSL
+627 GDCHFTINLNPL
-639 STLEVI
+639 TTLEVI
-645 SIDSVTYQYLN
+645 NIDSVTYQYLS
-656 INGSTVL
+656 INCSTVL
-663 FVTSKSDIAKLPEK
+663 FVTSRSDISKLPEK

-684 LVDSNVKNSNLLSC
+684 IVDSNVKNSNLLYC
-698 KNVIYSGDKNLLE
+698 KNVIFSGDKSLLK
-711 SKYNSIKEISD
+711 SRNSSINEISD
-722 NIYTTSDGVAE
+722 NIYTTSDGVVE

>member
-1 MKFMKRLLATV
+1 MKRLFATV

-20 SAVFYFANG
+20 SVVFYFANV
-29 TFTNIVIIVSALSAF
+29 TFTNIIIILSALSAF

-54 KIRIKKSLSDLL
+54 KIRIKKSLLDLL
-66 FTVGLTSFAA
+66 ITVGLTSFAA
-76 CIAIILYSNFIYQPV
+76 CIAIILYSNFIYRPV
-91 IVNYS
+91 IDNYS
-96 DKELNIEGYISEEI
+96 NKELSVEGYICDEI
-110 QKNENSYVYIISADK
+110 QKNENSNVYIINADK
-125 INSNSENVKIRLIS
+125 INGNSENVKIRLVS
-139 RVDLKCEYFD
+139 TVDLQAEDFD
-149 RIDAKFTVSK
+149 RIDANFIVSK

-176 DEENDSFESMGEKQ
+176 DEENDSFNSTGEKQ

-198 NVRKAMKSSLDALLP
+198 NIRKAMKSSLDSLLP

-232 YDIKDDFS
+232 DDIKADFS

-250 SGMHLSIIAG
+250 SGMHLAIIAG
-260 FILFLLKNIIKN
+260 FVLFLLKNIIKN

-278 VILAI
+278 IILAI

-329 LTMFNPFAV
+329 LTLFNPFSV

-356 ANKIEFYLC
+356 ANKIEIFLS
-365 RKLHLK
+365 RKLRLT
-371 GKHKL
+371 GKNKL
-376 IRGVINLISV
+376 ISRALNLISV

-418 IVSVILICAML
+418 IVSVVLICAML

-441 FAYIFAL
+441 FAYTFAL
-448 GADVFGNL
+448 GADIFGNL
-456 LLRIISLFASIPYSY
+456 LLRIISLFSSLPYSC

-480 FWLIFTAL
+480 IWLIFTAL
-488 LVVIGYAIKA
+488 LVIIGYAVKA

-508 ASAVVLTVGWAV
+508 ASAVVLTIGWAV
-520 YAIIGNNSAT
+520 YAIIGNDSAT

-555 GGANISAYQII
+555 GGTNSSAYQII
-566 EDISGD
+566 DDISGE

-587 YSKYLPQLMSE
+587 YAKYLPQLMSE

-616 EKYGGK
+616 EKYDGT

-627 GDCHFAINLNSL
+627 SDCHFTINLNPL
-639 STLEVI
+639 ATLEVI
-645 SIDSVTYQYLN
+645 NIDSVTYQYLL

-663 FVTSKSDIAKLPEK
+663 FVPSKSDIAKLPEK

-698 KNVIYSGDKNLLE
+698 KNVIFSGDKILLGN
-711 SKYNSIKEISD
+711 KYNSIKEISND
-722 NIYTTSDGVAE
+722 IYTTSDGTAE

>member
-1 MKFMKRLLATV
+1 MKRLLATV

-20 SAVFYFANG
+20 SVVFYFANG
-29 TFTNIVIIVSALSAF
+29 TFTNIIIILSALSAF

-54 KIRIKKSLSDLL
+54 KIRIKKSLLDLL
-66 FTVGLTSFAA
+66 ITVGLTSFAA
-76 CIAIILYSNFIYQPV
+76 CIAIILYSNFIYRPV
-91 IVNYS
+91 IDNYS
-96 DKELNIEGYISEEI
+96 NKELSVEGYICDEI
-110 QKNENSYVYIISADK
+110 QKNENSYVYIINADK

-139 RVDLKCEYFD
+139 TVDLKCEDFD
-149 RIDAKFTVSK
+149 RIDANFTVSK

-176 DEENDSFESMGEKQ
+176 DEETDIFNSTGEKQ

-198 NVRKAMKSSLDALLP
+198 NIRKAMKSSLDSLLP

-222 VLLGDKQALS
+222 VLLGDKHSLS
-232 YDIKDDFS
+232 SDIKADFS

-250 SGMHLSIIAG
+250 SGMHLAIIAG
-260 FILFLLKNIIKN
+260 FVLFLLKNIIKN

-278 VILAI
+278 IILAI

-289 VTGFTPSVV
+289 ITGFTPSVV

-329 LTMFNPFAV
+329 LTLFNPFAM

-356 ANKIEFYLC
+356 SRKIEIYLS
-365 RKLHLK
+365 RKLRLK

-376 IRGVINLISV
+376 IRGALNLISV

-412 AFFAEP
+412 SFFAEP
-418 IVSVILICAML
+418 IVSVVLICAML
-429 ASLLYLCPVISF
+429 ASLLYLCPIISF
-441 FAYIFAL
+441 FAYTFAL
-448 GADVFGNL
+448 GADIFGNL
-456 LLRIISLFASIPYSY
+456 LLRTISLFSSLPYSC

-480 FWLIFTAL
+480 IWLIFTAL
-488 LVVIGYAIKA
+488 LVIIGYAIKA

-508 ASAVVLTVGWAV
+508 ASAVVLTIGWAV

-555 GGANISAYQII
+555 GGTNGSAYQII

-572 FSSIDSIIIPNTKLK
+572 FSSIDSILIPNTKLK
-587 YSKYLPQLMSE
+587 YAKYLPQLMSE

-627 GDCHFAINLNSL
+627 SDCRFTINLNPL
-639 STLEVI
+639 AALDVLN
-645 SIDSVTYQYLN
+645 IDSVTYQYLN

-684 LVDSNVKNSNLLSC
+684 LVDSNVKNSGLLSC
-698 KNVIYSGDKNLLE
+698 KKVIFSGDKSLLE
-711 SKYNSIKEISD
+711 SKNSSIKEISD
-722 NIYTTSDGVAE
+722 NIYTTSKGVAE